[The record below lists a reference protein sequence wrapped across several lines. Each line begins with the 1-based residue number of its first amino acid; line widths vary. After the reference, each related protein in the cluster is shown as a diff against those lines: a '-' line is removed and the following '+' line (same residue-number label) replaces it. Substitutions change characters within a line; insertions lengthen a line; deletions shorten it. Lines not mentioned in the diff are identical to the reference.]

1 MYGILFDFNGTMFFD
16 ETLQRQSWECFL
28 SERLGRAV
36 ADDEFQEYVRGR
48 NAEETFRHFFGR
60 EFSREEVA
68 ALEEEKERV
77 YRALCLQSAAFCLAD
92 GLPHL
97 LDELAS
103 RGVPV
108 NIATASG
115 KNNVDFF
122 FRHLGLHAWFAR
134 ERVAFNDGTV
144 RGKPAPDIYRKAAQN
159 LGMDV
164 RDCIVFEDSKSGIEA
179 AKRAPARKVV
189 GVSSASAPSRLR
201 LWGADEIIADYTRPD
216 EIFEKIG
223 MP

>member
-92 GLPHL
+92 GLPRL

-103 RGVPV
+103 REVPV

-115 KNNVDFF
+115 KQRGFF
-122 FRHLGLHAWFAR
+122 LPASEAARMVCAGAGGVQRRHGPRKTRPGHLSQSGAESGHGCKGLHR
-134 ERVAFNDGTV
+134 
-144 RGKPAPDIYRKAAQN
+144 I
-159 LGMDV
+159 
-164 RDCIVFEDSKSGIEA
+164 
-179 AKRAPARKVV
+179 
-189 GVSSASAPSRLR
+189 
-201 LWGADEIIADYTRPD
+201 
-216 EIFEKIG
+216 
-223 MP
+223 